1 MSSGIGPLEGEDA
14 TRVEQL
20 REWVV
25 GHYGDPSAYRT
36 LDGKLRLI
44 QTILDKGWIEKEES
58 WKLQALGIA
67 FGDALVQAVPELF
80 WVLVDDETGR
90 DPALRWLQ
98 TSTLVFPMTAISKRV
113 EDDITVDVRELFKG
127 FQKAVRQA
135 SRRASTRSG

>member
-44 QTILDKGWIEKEES
+44 QTILDKGWIEKEET

-67 FGDALVQAVPELF
+67 FADALVQAVPELF

-113 EDDITVDVRELFKG
+113 EQGVDVDVSELLTG
-127 FQKAVRQA
+127 FQDAIRRAVQD
-135 SRRASTRSG
+135 ASTRPG